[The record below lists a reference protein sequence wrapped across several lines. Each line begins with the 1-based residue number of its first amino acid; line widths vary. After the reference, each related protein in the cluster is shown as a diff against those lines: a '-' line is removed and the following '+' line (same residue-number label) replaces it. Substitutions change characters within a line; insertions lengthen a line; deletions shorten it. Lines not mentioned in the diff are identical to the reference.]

1 MQIGGKRRVAVV
13 YTHPLFG
20 RGIAQLLQA
29 DGELQVSCLEAALPE
44 ASEQLKRL
52 RPHAIVLEGREED
65 LLVRDLTRGLPRA
78 LIILVRL
85 EDDVMDAYYG
95 RQVMTACPETLVKII
110 HRGRRPPSQ
119 AAG

>member
-1 MQIGGKRRVAVV
+1 MQIMGKRRVVVV

-20 RGIAQLLQA
+20 LGIAHLLQN
-29 DGELQVSCLEAALPE
+29 DGQLQVSCLKAALPE
-44 ASEQLKRL
+44 VGEQLRRL

-65 LLVRDLTRGLPRA
+65 IYVRDLTRGLPRA

-95 RQVMTACPETLVKII
+95 RQVVTACPETLVKII
-110 HRGRRPPSQ
+110 HRGRPPSQ
-119 AAG
+119 SAG

>member
-1 MQIGGKRRVAVV
+1 MQIAGMRRVAVV

-20 RGIAQLLQA
+20 LGIAHLLQG
-29 DGELQVSCLEAALPE
+29 DGQLQVSCLKAALPD
-44 ASEQLKRL
+44 AGEQLRRL

-65 LLVRDLTRGLPRA
+65 IPVRDLTRGLPRA

-95 RQVMTACPETLVKII
+95 RQVVTACPETLVKLI
-110 HRGRRPPSQ
+110 HRGRPPSQ